1 MNHIRDAL
9 SSLNQFKLV
18 QIIQLTHDIE
28 DSFIFASKILQRFRL
43 LPFFD
48 PSKCI
53 ILFNKTDDV
62 IVRCK
67 MMSKHYGDVIKR
79 RDDGDDVIAWTSKL
93 NDRKFDK
100 KLNDGFVEVLSVGA
114 EETNAVV
121 VGSIPVPLLQ
131 NAQRIIEERKEREK
145 HKSKETEKKAEEVKP
160 VVYEYTNL
168 YWQPDNYSLSENEYE
183 IVEDNSSRDQ
193 CCKTFLCHSGDL

>member
-1 MNHIRDAL
+1 
-9 SSLNQFKLV
+9 
-18 QIIQLTHDIE
+18 
-28 DSFIFASKILQRFRL
+28 
-43 LPFFD
+43 
-48 PSKCI
+48 
-53 ILFNKTDDV
+53 
-62 IVRCK
+62 

-79 RDDGDDVIAWTSKL
+79 RDDDVIAWTSKL

-121 VGSIPVPLLQ
+121 VGSIPMPLLQ

-145 HKSKETEKKAEEVKP
+145 DKSKETEKKAEEVKP
-160 VVYEYTNL
+160 VVNEYTNL

-193 CCKTFLCHSGDL
+193 